1 MTEDTLVYPHNDML
15 FVSKNDTDK
24 DTTQMNLKAI

>member
-15 FVSKNDTDK
+15 LVSKNDTDK